1 MDEFL
6 IPNSHD
12 NLTSLLDELN
22 KANIA
27 SFSFQ
32 NVFFYLYWANDTSVR
47 KNLTLTGTPETYLLT
62 MFKTRRLTKA
72 HRHGSRSKYVV
83 KPENVVECGNHAVWL
98 YREGDL
104 PILSQRCLSSH
115 NYFTYLLLL

>member
-6 IPNSHD
+6 IPNTHD
-12 NLTSLLDELN
+12 NLTSLLDTLN

-32 NVFFYLYWANDTSVR
+32 NVFFYLYWANDTSAR
-47 KNLTLTGTPETYLLT
+47 KDPALAGAPDTYLLT
-62 MFKTRRLTKA
+62 LYKTRRLAKT

-83 KPENVVECGNHAVWL
+83 KPENVEECGNHAVWL
-98 YREGDL
+98 YR
-104 PILSQRCLSSH
+104 
-115 NYFTYLLLL
+115 

>member
-1 MDEFL
+1 MSKVVFFKDLDEFL
-6 IPNSHD
+6 IPRTHD

-32 NVFFYLYWANDTSVR
+32 NVFFYLYWANDTSVM
-47 KNLTLTGTPETYLLT
+47 KDLALNGIPDTSDTYLLT
-62 MFKTRRLTKA
+62 MYKTRRLAKT

-98 YREGDL
+98 YRE
-104 PILSQRCLSSH
+104 
-115 NYFTYLLLL
+115 